1 MSRSGQ
7 WIGSSLRLLFALVI
21 LACLPATGSE
31 IETVSASASG
41 GTNAILLGSVR
52 PEGLATTAWFEWGT
66 SPAYGSNTPPVELGQ
81 GSEPVFFDAGL
92 TDLLPARLYHFRAV
106 ATNDA
111 GRFTGRDRF
120 FISPILGLKGSN
132 PATNILG
139 RPYVDAGLSGSAP
152 SIAMGAG
159 FSHTLFVKADGTVAG
174 SGLNTYGQATNFPG
188 LTNVLGV
195 SGGFLHSLAVR
206 DDGSVLAWGL
216 GLQGQ
221 TNVPPDLT
229 NGIAVSAGEYHSM
242 ALRADGTVQAWGSTN
257 YQQTTVPPDLTN
269 AVAVAAGQY
278 HCLALRSDGTVTGWG
293 ANDAGQTRI
302 PEELTNAVA
311 IASGRNHGLALTTEG
326 TVRAWGL
333 GGSGQT
339 NVPPGLSN
347 VVAIAAGFYHNLAL
361 RSDGTVVAWG
371 LNKDGQTN
379 VPPSLSNVVVVAVA
393 AGGYHSLA
401 RTLDGTII
409 GWGRN
414 DYGQSTAPAGLS
426 AVLPGAATISG
437 EVDTNTVGT
446 YELIYKTTN
455 YLGGGGTVQRTVY
468 VIPNAPP
475 LLSISPGPAGT
486 ATISWTPPTA
496 GFVLQHSSNLVDG
509 SWVAAPSGATNPAAI
524 GLNNPARFYRLQQ
537 P

>member
-1 MSRSGQ
+1 MSRGGQ
-7 WIGSSLRLLFALVI
+7 MTGSTLRLLFALAA
-21 LACLPATGSE
+21 LACRPAGGAE
-31 IETVSASASG
+31 IATVSASAPG
-41 GTNAILLGSVR
+41 ATNAVLRGSVR
-52 PEGLATTAWFEWGT
+52 PEGVATAAWFEWGA

-81 GSEPVFFDAGL
+81 GDQAVSFHAGL

-106 ATNDA
+106 ATNEA

-120 FISPILGLKGSN
+120 FISPVLALKGGN
-132 PATNILG
+132 PTTNILG
-139 RPYVDAGLSGSAP
+139 RPYVDAGLSGSTP
-152 SIAMGAG
+152 SIVMGAG
-159 FSHTLFVKADGTVAG
+159 FSHTLFVKADGTVVG
-174 SGLNTYGQATNFPG
+174 RGLNTYGQATNFPG
-188 LTNVLGV
+188 LTNIVGV

-206 DDGSVLAWGL
+206 DDGAVLAWGL

-221 TNVPPDLT
+221 THVPPDLT
-229 NGIAVSAGEYHSM
+229 NGVAVSAGEYHSM

-302 PEELTNAVA
+302 PAELTNAVA
-311 IASGRNHGLALTTEG
+311 VASGRNHGLALTAEG

-339 NVPPGLSN
+339 NVPPGLTN

-361 RSDGTVVAWG
+361 CADGSIVAWG

-379 VPPSLSNVVVVAVA
+379 VPVSLSNVVVVAVA

-426 AVLPGAATISG
+426 DVMPGAVTISG
-437 EVDTNTVGT
+437 EVDTNTVGS
-446 YELIYKTTN
+446 YELTYQTQN
-455 YLGGGGTVQRTVY
+455 YLGGGGMIQRTVY

-475 LLSISPGPAGT
+475 LLSISPGTAGT
-486 ATISWTPPTA
+486 ATLSWTPPTA
-496 GFVLQHSSNLVDG
+496 GFVLRHSSNLVTANW
-509 SWVAAPSGATNPAAI
+509 STAASGATNPTTI
-524 GLNNPARFYRLQQ
+524 GISNGARFYRLEQ